1 MNTIFIYL
9 KKTICLSILLLA
21 TSCVKQDSE
30 AIPVDLSK
38 DKQHLLYSS
47 FVEKLDYIHINT
59 GKECLLSGIKK
70 IYFDHDTIII
80 HDTKSEGIF
89 AFTTTGNL
97 VSHINYKGQGPE
109 EFLDDNA
116 IAVDTLNNFIYVYD
130 MMNFKINA
138 YTYKGAF
145 AFSEKIDY
153 FMRDFSLSDNK
164 LVAFQPCINQAYKKN
179 GVWVYDFI
187 TQKETTLLEHDEDNQ
202 LFEFMA
208 TYTKQIKD
216 TIYYYDRN
224 NDYIY
229 VIKNDS
235 ISTLAKIK
243 LKQAIPTNVREIASP
258 NPNELNQKAMMFDF
272 CPSSKQVILSY
283 FIFGEEKNP
292 YRYVL
297 IDPTTKVCS
306 VFSGLMNDMDSYQ
319 ISDPKIF
326 CINGNTWCRMIEQ
339 EENSEIIT
347 LQILHLR
354 N

>member
-1 MNTIFIYL
+1 
-9 KKTICLSILLLA
+9 
-21 TSCVKQDSE
+21 
-30 AIPVDLSK
+30 
-38 DKQHLLYSS
+38 
-47 FVEKLDYIHINT
+47 
-59 GKECLLSGIKK
+59 
-70 IYFDHDTIII
+70 
-80 HDTKSEGIF
+80 
-89 AFTTTGNL
+89 
-97 VSHINYKGQGPE
+97 
-109 EFLDDNA
+109 
-116 IAVDTLNNFIYVYD
+116 

-179 GVWVYDFI
+179 GVWLYDFT

-235 ISTLAKIK
+235 ISTLAKIE
-243 LKQAIPTNVREIASP
+243 LKQVIPTNVRVMASP